1 MKTCTNLLGNWK
13 FAENLPKFCGNKISK
28 HFFKQNCL
36 ENSIDKTSFHY
47 NWKQLTLNSYS
58 FAFLNICVC
67 FLFADSAVRT
77 SLNRLQS
84 EKDRE
89 SRCSLVD
96 TFVQNLIEA
105 EPDDLALKA
114 IAKLMCNCVQDDVKD
129 EMCPKEITETT
140 LLDSIK
146 SPLFSLY
153 KATITEATSTG
164 KELLYRLLAEMYAYL
179 PSIGYL
185 LLYYLKVQVR
195 TETRKDDQPLKVG
208 AYKEFCQAL
217 EKKLDVCLYD
227 DLSACHCI
235 DNNLMMWL
243 VPDLYRDFK
252 QQTVSNTQVMRVIVS
267 TIDPLQLQDLVSRIM
282 QGTLVMIKNDNIQP
296 LLKASLTWESIEQ
309 FFLWQLV
316 QAHDIPLE
324 TITPLLPHLDSRL
337 HSEAVTAIVLL
348 LKRDK
353 PTADIIKHL
362 FSRDVRDSGDNLIFT
377 VIKYWCDEC
386 VDKVGELI
394 SGLLS
399 TRYPATSPNKR
410 KRSGNK
416 SLSSTVP
423 SADQV
428 LGHLN
433 HIRR

>member
-1 MKTCTNLLGNWK
+1 M
-13 FAENLPKFCGNKISK
+13 
-28 HFFKQNCL
+28 
-36 ENSIDKTSFHY
+36 
-47 NWKQLTLNSYS
+47 
-58 FAFLNICVC
+58 
-67 FLFADSAVRT
+67 
-77 SLNRLQS
+77 NRLQAD
-84 EKDRE
+84 KDKE
-89 SRCSLVD
+89 TKCSLVD

-105 EPDDLALKA
+105 EPDDGALKA

-129 EMCPKEITETT
+129 EEVCPKEITEST

-146 SPLFSLY
+146 SPLFSLF
-153 KATITEATSTG
+153 KATVEATTSTG
-164 KELLYRLLAEMYAYL
+164 KELLYRLLAEMYTFL
-179 PSIGYL
+179 PNIGYL

-195 TETRKDDQPLKVG
+195 TEIKKDNQPLKTSV
-208 AYKEFCQAL
+208 YKEFCQAL

-227 DLSACHCI
+227 DLSACHVS

-252 QQTVSNTQVMRVIVS
+252 QQTVGNTQIMRVIVS
-267 TIDPLQLQDLVSRIM
+267 TIDSLQLHDLVSRIM
-282 QGTLVMIKNDNIQP
+282 QGTLIMVKNDNIQS
-296 LLKASLTWESIEQ
+296 LLKTSLTWESIEQ

-324 TITPLLPHLDSRL
+324 TITPLLPHLDCRI
-337 HSEAVTAIVLL
+337 HSEAVTAIMLL

-362 FSRDVRDSGDNLIFT
+362 FSRDVRENGDRLIFT
-377 VIKYWCDEC
+377 VIKYWCDEFM
-386 VDKVGELI
+386 DKVGELI

-410 KRSGNK
+410 KRWGNK

-433 HIRR
+433 HIRRFVFLHNLTYKNYI

>member
-1 MKTCTNLLGNWK
+1 MTY
-13 FAENLPKFCGNKISK
+13 
-28 HFFKQNCL
+28 FFPFF
-36 ENSIDKTSFHY
+36 I
-47 NWKQLTLNSYS
+47 
-58 FAFLNICVC
+58 
-67 FLFADSAVRT
+67 DSAVRT
-77 SLNRLQS
+77 SINRLQA
-84 EKDRE
+84 EKDKE
-89 SRCSLVD
+89 AKCSLVK

-105 EPDDLALKA
+105 EPDDGALKA
-114 IAKLMCNCVQDDVKD
+114 IAKLMCNCVQEDVK
-129 EMCPKEITETT
+129 EEVCPKEITETT

-146 SPLFSLY
+146 SPLFSLF
-153 KATITEATSTG
+153 KATAEATTSTG

-195 TETRKDDQPLKVG
+195 TEMKKENQPLKTSV
-208 AYKEFCQAL
+208 YKEFCQAL
-217 EKKLDVCLYD
+217 EKKLEYCLYD
-227 DLSACHCI
+227 DLSACHVT

-252 QQTVSNTQVMRVIVS
+252 QQTVGNTQIMRVIVS
-267 TIDPLQLQDLVSRIM
+267 TIDSMQLHDLISRIM
-282 QGTLVMIKNDNIQP
+282 QGTLVMVKNDNIHS
-296 LLKASLTWESIEQ
+296 LLRTSLTWESIEQ
-309 FFLWQLV
+309 FFLWQLI

-324 TITPLLPHLDSRL
+324 IITPLLPHLDCRI
-337 HSEAVTAIVLL
+337 HSEAITAIMLL
-348 LKRDK
+348 MKRDK

-362 FSRDVRDSGDNLIFT
+362 FSRDVREHGDSLIFT
-377 VIKYWCDEC
+377 VIKYWCDEFM
-386 VDKVGELI
+386 DKVGELI

-433 HIRR
+433 HIRRYAFLLVLDFLLLE

>member
-1 MKTCTNLLGNWK
+1 M
-13 FAENLPKFCGNKISK
+13 
-28 HFFKQNCL
+28 
-36 ENSIDKTSFHY
+36 
-47 NWKQLTLNSYS
+47 
-58 FAFLNICVC
+58 
-67 FLFADSAVRT
+67 RT

-89 SRCSLVD
+89 TRCSLVQQ
-96 TFVQNLIEA
+96 FVENLIEA
-105 EPDDLALKA
+105 EPDDAALKA

-129 EMCPKEITETT
+129 ELCPKEITETT

-146 SPLFSLY
+146 SPLFSLF
-153 KATITEATSTG
+153 KATTEATSTG

-179 PSIGYL
+179 PSVGYL
-185 LLYYLKVQVR
+185 LLYCLKVQVR
-195 TETRKDDQPLKVG
+195 TETKKDDQPLKASV
-208 AYKEFCQAL
+208 YKEFCQTL

-227 DLSACHCI
+227 DLTACHVT

-252 QQTVSNTQVMRVIVS
+252 QQTVGNTQIMRVIVS
-267 TIDPLQLQDLVSRIM
+267 TIDSSQLHDLVSRIM
-282 QGTLVMIKNDNIQP
+282 QGTLVMIKNDNVQS

-324 TITPLLPHLDSRL
+324 TITPLLPHLDCRL
-337 HSEAVTAIVLL
+337 HSEAITAIILL

-362 FSRDVRDSGDNLIFT
+362 FSRDVRENGDRLIFT
-377 VIKYWCDEC
+377 VIKYWCDEFM
-386 VDKVGELI
+386 DKVGELI

-433 HIRR
+433 HIRRYFFFLIFSTTNTRF

>member
-1 MKTCTNLLGNWK
+1 MTFNSDS
-13 FAENLPKFCGNKISK
+13 SK
-28 HFFKQNCL
+28 L
-36 ENSIDKTSFHY
+36 
-47 NWKQLTLNSYS
+47 
-58 FAFLNICVC
+58 LNICIC
-67 FLFADSAVRT
+67 FLFTDSAVRT

-84 EKDRE
+84 DKDRE

-105 EPDDLALKA
+105 EPDDMALKA

-129 EMCPKEITETT
+129 EVCPKEITETT

-146 SPLFSLY
+146 SPLFSLF

-208 AYKEFCQAL
+208 VYKEFCQAL

-227 DLSACHCI
+227 DLSACHCT

-324 TITPLLPHLDSRL
+324 TITPLLSHLDSRL